1 MAMPMKGRV
10 KKLCS
15 SWSFL
20 ACSDIREIVCTSS
33 RSRHRTMK
41 AHITA
46 SAAAAE
52 TSPIQN
58 TVRHIGE
65 STSLRSMVASSF
77 QSVPA
82 IGR

>member
-1 MAMPMKGRV
+1 M
-10 KKLCS
+10 
-15 SWSFL
+15 
-20 ACSDIREIVCTSS
+20 DISYTDLTRGISAELGQLRSEIPDTLQAF
-33 RSRHRTMK
+33 HALGK
-41 AHITA
+41 AA